1 MWFGKKYEYIYNMGD
16 DTVPAAPVTNDKPH
30 TSSSI
35 KDRLADIVSAV
46 AGRETAKIVRVADPD
61 VEGNVSFQ
69 KNPEATSDSYMTP
82 ETDNS
87 SKENLNE
94 KDSDKKD
101 NKSDEKDSDKKDNK
115 SVEKGSEEK
124 KQEEEKEKDKENK
137 PKEEQELSTVD
148 KIKKGFSLA
157 KEAYKSLKKGDFNT
171 FVDKANELRKMSKE
185 EFGQFI
191 QDNKISIK
199 KTDQTNIFNEL
210 KKKNNIFSKIQ
221 QQKSSD
227 EDDDGDEGDDN
238 DDDNEEGDNEE
249 DEDDNNKKM
258 KITDSYVP
266 DKEGNLPFVISGMMN
281 SQNKIS
287 SINYIRICKEVI
299 TGKKDKSGK
308 PGNIKLVNGKLNAD
322 PDITDRIKFATD
334 KCRTKGGKPNL
345 GGKKTRRHKKI
356 HKSKKQIKRFLRKTK
371 QNKKSL

>member
-16 DTVPAAPVTNDKPH
+16 DTVPAAPVTNDKPP

-35 KDRLADIVSAV
+35 KDRFADIVSAV
-46 AGRETAKIVRVADPD
+46 AGREIAKNVGFADPD
-61 VEGNVSFQ
+61 VKGDVSI
-69 KNPEATSDSYMTP
+69 NPNAVPDSFMTP
-82 ETDNS
+82 ETENKESPADS
-87 SKENLNE
+87 SEDLVQEKEE
-94 KDSDKKD
+94 SSDKKEE
-101 NKSDEKDSDKKDNK
+101 SSDKK
-115 SVEKGSEEK
+115 EESSDK
-124 KQEEEKEKDKENK
+124 KEESSDKNDDK
-137 PKEEQELSTVD
+137 PKEEQELSTVE

-157 KEAYKSLKKGDFNT
+157 KDAYKSLRKGDFNT
-171 FVDKANELRKMSKE
+171 FVDKANELRKMSKK

-191 QDNKISIK
+191 QKHNIK
-199 KTDQTNIFNEL
+199 MDKTDQTNIFNEL
-210 KKKNNIFSKIQ
+210 KQKNNIFSEIQ
-221 QQKSSD
+221 QQKSGD
-227 EDDDGDEGDDN
+227 KKDGDEGDDN
-238 DDDNEEGDNEE
+238 DEDDEEGDNEEGDNEDDE
-249 DEDDNNKKM
+249 EDDNNKKM

-299 TGKKDKSGK
+299 TGKKDKNGK

>member
-1 MWFGKKYEYIYNMGD
+1 MGD
-16 DTVPAAPVTNDKPH
+16 DTVPAAPVTNDKPP

-35 KDRLADIVSAV
+35 RDRIIDVASTIVSRDNMKHT
-46 AGRETAKIVRVADPD
+46 GIIPPD
-61 VEGNVSFQ
+61 VKGDVSFQ
-69 KNPEATSDSYMTP
+69 KDPNAKPDSYMTP

-87 SKENLNE
+87 SKKDLNE
-94 KDSDKKD
+94 KDNSEE
-101 NKSDEKDSDKKDNK
+101 NKPEEEKEKDKENK
-115 SVEKGSEEK
+115 P
-124 KQEEEKEKDKENK
+124 EEEKEKDKENK

-148 KIKKGFSLA
+148 KIKKVFSLA
-157 KEAYKSLKKGDFNT
+157 KDAYKSLKEGDFNR
-171 FVDKANELRKMSKE
+171 FVDKANELRKMTKKE
-185 EFGQFI
+185 FDQFI
-191 QDNKISIK
+191 QKNNIK
-199 KTDQTNIFNEL
+199 MDKTDQTNIFNEL

-221 QQKSSD
+221 KQKSG
-227 EDDDGDEGDDN
+227 DDDEGDEDGNDN
-238 DDDNEEGDNEE
+238 DDDNEEDND

-299 TGKKDKSGK
+299 TGKKDKNGK

>member
-1 MWFGKKYEYIYNMGD
+1 MGD
-16 DTVPAAPVTNDKPH
+16 DTVPAAPVTNDKPP

-35 KDRLADIVSAV
+35 KDGLADIVSAV
-46 AGRETAKIVRVADPD
+46 AGREIAKNMRAVDPDVKGDVSINPNADPD
-61 VEGNVSFQ
+61 SF
-69 KNPEATSDSYMTP
+69 MTP
-82 ETDNS
+82 ET
-87 SKENLNE
+87 EN
-94 KDSDKKD
+94 KDSDEKSSEEEGSVQEKKD
-101 NKSDEKDSDKKDNK
+101 SDEKSSEEEGSKEKEENKSDN
-115 SVEKGSEEK
+115 
-124 KQEEEKEKDKENK
+124 EEKEKDEKD
-137 PKEEQELSTVD
+137 EEDKKELSTVD

-157 KEAYKSLKKGDFNT
+157 KEAYKSLRKGDFNT
-171 FVDKANELRKMSKE
+171 FVDKANELREMSKK

-191 QDNKISIK
+191 QKNNIK
-199 KTDQTNIFNEL
+199 MDKTDQINIFNEL
-210 KKKNNIFSKIQ
+210 KKKNNIFSEIQ

-227 EDDDGDEGDDN
+227 KKDDDEDEDDEDNDDDN
-238 DDDNEEGDNEE
+238 DEEDNEEGDN
-249 DEDDNNKKM
+249 NNKKM

-281 SQNKIS
+281 SENKIS

-299 TGKKDKSGK
+299 TGKKDKNGK

-322 PDITDRIKFATD
+322 PDITDRIKYATN

-356 HKSKKQIKRFLRKTK
+356 HKSKKQIKRFLHKTK